1 MLKIMRRELDLL
13 IHERLAVLIILL
25 FAATAYSLLI
35 GNLYRG
41 GIVQKIPVAVCDLED
56 SPLSRELIRATAE
69 ADQFNFCGTVS
80 DDAEAVKLL
89 ERGEIAAAL
98 IIPNDFSEKFYCS
111 ESVTLAFLQ
120 DGSNTLQA
128 GYASAPMQ
136 SICAAFSAEF
146 NQRAATANSTPE
158 ISPAP
163 VTLSL
168 RLPANPTQ
176 SYLAFYM
183 YGVMLMAAQIGMIM
197 GFSMSIHE
205 DFRAGFF
212 RQGILLALVSKII
225 FYLALSLL
233 SVALGIF
240 FLTTFGNLPFRGDFG
255 NMILICAAFLFA
267 VEGLAGLAG
276 IYFKTKLALVQA
288 MVFYTLPAFLLS
300 GYIWPEV
307 GMTEII
313 RWVSMLQ
320 PVHYVLTD
328 FRILSLTGVAPQINQ
343 HAAVLFA
350 IGSVSFVLLYGFLFF
365 DERPSVTSEIF

>member
-1 MLKIMRRELDLL
+1 M
-13 IHERLAVLIILL
+13 
-25 FAATAYSLLI
+25 
-35 GNLYRG
+35 
-41 GIVQKIPVAVCDLED
+41 
-56 SPLSRELIRATAE
+56 
-69 ADQFNFCGTVS
+69 
-80 DDAEAVKLL
+80 
-89 ERGEIAAAL
+89 
-98 IIPNDFSEKFYCS
+98 
-111 ESVTLAFLQ
+111 
-120 DGSNTLQA
+120 
-128 GYASAPMQ
+128 
-136 SICAAFSAEF
+136 
-146 NQRAATANSTPE
+146 ANSTPE
-158 ISPAP
+158 ISFAP

-197 GFSMSIHE
+197 VFSMSIHE

-212 RQGILLALVSKII
+212 RQGLLI
-225 FYLALSLL
+225 
-233 SVALGIF
+233 
-240 FLTTFGNLPFRGDFG
+240 
-255 NMILICAAFLFA
+255 
-267 VEGLAGLAG
+267 
-276 IYFKTKLALVQA
+276 ALVQT

-307 GMTEII
+307 DMTEII

-343 HAAVLFA
+343 HAAILFA

>member
-1 MLKIMRRELDLL
+1 MRREFNLL
-13 IHERLAVLIILL
+13 THERLAVLIILL

-41 GIVQKIPVAVCDLED
+41 GIVQRIPVAVCDLED

-69 ADQFNFCGTVS
+69 ADQFNFRETLS
-80 DDAEAVKLL
+80 DDAEAVRLL
-89 ERGEIAAAL
+89 ERGEVAAVL
-98 IIPNDFSEKFYCS
+98 VIPKDFSEKFYRQ
-111 ESVTLAFLQ
+111 ESVELAFLQ

-128 GYASAPMQ
+128 GYAAAPMQ
-136 SICAAFSAEF
+136 LICATCSAEF
-146 NQRAATANSTPE
+146 NQRAAMANSTPQ

-168 RLPANPTQ
+168 RLPANSTQ

-197 GFSMSIHE
+197 GFSMSIYE

-212 RQGILLALVSKII
+212 KQHEVLFALVSKII
-225 FYLALSLL
+225 FYLALSLS

-240 FLTTFGNLPFRGDFG
+240 FLATFGNLPFRGDFG
-255 NMILICAAFLFA
+255 EMILICAAFLFA

-307 GMTEII
+307 GMTDII
-313 RWVSMLQ
+313 RWISMLQ
-320 PVHYVLTD
+320 PVHYILTD

-343 HAAVLFA
+343 HAAILFS
-350 IGSVSFVLLYGFLFF
+350 IGSVSFALLYGFLFF
-365 DERPSVTSEIF
+365 AKKTSVTN